1 MTPRQTVRKYWLA
14 KLATITQANGYRTD
28 VQTVAIRTG
37 LARDLNT
44 SDYPAI
50 LMTQQEDRPIMETL
64 GANTGNNHFRE
75 WSFDLHLIT
84 VPNEQTVEDAGE
96 DLLADVL
103 KCLIVNRFS
112 GGKPSDVRV
121 DAIGPQEFERIENR
135 RAEIM
140 LRIVTKYD
148 FTVQE
153 L

>member
-1 MTPRQTVRKYWLA
+1 M
-14 KLATITQANGYRTD
+14 
-28 VQTVAIRTG
+28 QTVALRTG

-50 LMTQQEDRPIMETL
+50 LMTQQEDRPLMETL

-103 KCLIVNRFS
+103 RCLIMNRFS

-121 DAIGPQEFERIENR
+121 DTIMPQEFERIENR
-135 RAEIM
+135 RAEITM
-140 LRIVTKYD
+140 RIVTKYD